1 MKRKQAFA
9 QALSALLLTV
19 LLSPASVRGQA
30 DQVGRW
36 DSLVTLPFF
45 PVHDHLLPSGKVM
58 IWPGDGGITGND
70 PRLWDPAT
78 QSVTLLAKPGYD
90 VFCSGHSFLADGRLF
105 VAGGHIQ
112 NGVGLQR
119 SSLYDP
125 FANAWIAAPDMNAGR
140 WYPTVTTLANGD
152 ALVVS
157 GSIDNTVGT
166 NTLPQVYQAG
176 TGTWR
181 SLSGAQL
188 GLDLYPMMFVAPNGR
203 VVNVGP
209 TRTTRWLDTSGTG
222 AWTSLGN
229 SNFGHRS
236 YGSAVMYAEG
246 RILLVGGGDPPTNTA
261 EVIDLNQPTPAW
273 RYTAPMGIARRQVNA
288 TLLPDGTVLVTGGTF
303 GAGFNNPNTPA
314 HPAELWDPATETWS
328 TLASATVPRLY
339 HSAAVLLPDGR
350 VLSTGGNG
358 QPTPEA
364 FSPPYLFKGARPA
377 MTGVPPAIAHGQRFA
392 VQTAD
397 AASIRKVTLIR
408 ITSVTHAF
416 NLNQRLNVLGFTPTA
431 DGLEIVAP
439 AGGSVAPPGHYLLF
453 LVNANGVPSVGN
465 IVRLG
470 ATAPPP
476 PPPPPPSFTLA
487 VTRTGTDSSKGT
499 VTSSPAGLACGTT
512 CSGAF
517 ASGTVVTL
525 TARAT
530 GNRVFAGWGGACSG
544 TSPTCTVT
552 MSANKAVTAVFN
564 RR

>member
-1 MKRKQAFA
+1 MTPRHVFA
-9 QALSALLLTV
+9 QALSTLLVAPV
-19 LLSPASVRGQA
+19 LLSPVPALGQA
-30 DQVGRW
+30 DQTGRW
-36 DSLVTLPFF
+36 DTLVTLPFF
-45 PVHDHLLPSGKVM
+45 PVHDHLLPNGKVM
-58 IWPGDGGITGND
+58 IWPGDGGISGND

-78 QSVTLLAKPGYD
+78 QSLTLLAQPGYD

-125 FANAWIAAPDMNAGR
+125 FANAWIGAPDMNAGR

-181 SLSGAQL
+181 NLSSAPL

-203 VVNVGP
+203 VINVGP
-209 TRTTRWLDTSGTG
+209 TQTTRALDTSGTG
-222 AWTSLGN
+222 AWSTLGN
-229 SNFGHRS
+229 SKFGYRS

-246 RILLVGGGDPPTNTA
+246 KILLLGGGDPPTNTA
-261 EVIDLNQPTPAW
+261 EVLDLTQPTPAW
-273 RYTAPMGIARRQVNA
+273 RDTAPMSIARRQVNA

-303 GAGFNNPNTPA
+303 GPGFNNANTPA
-314 HPAELWDPATETWS
+314 HPAELWDPATETWT

-364 FSPPYLFKGARPA
+364 FSPPYLFKGARPT
-377 MTGVPPAIAHGQRFA
+377 MSGVPSAIGYGQRFS

-397 AASIRKVTLIR
+397 AASVRKVTLIR

-416 NLNQRLNVLGFTPTA
+416 NPNQRLGVLGFTPTTG
-431 DGLEIVAP
+431 GLEIVAP
-439 AGGSVAPPGHYLLF
+439 ASGNVAPPGHYLLF
-453 LVNANGVPSVGN
+453 LVNGNGVPSVGS

-476 PPPPPPSFTLA
+476 PPPATFTLA
-487 VTRTGTDSSKGT
+487 VSRTGSDSSKGS
-499 VTSSPAGLACGTT
+499 VTSSPAGISCGTV
-512 CSGAF
+512 CSGTF
-517 ASGTVVTL
+517 ASGTAVTL
-525 TARAT
+525 TARAL

-544 TSPTCTVT
+544 TGSTCRLTIDGD
-552 MSANKAVTAVFN
+552 KAVTAAFN

>member
-112 NGVGLQR
+112 NGVGLPR

-125 FANAWIAAPDMNAGR
+125 FANAWIGAPDMNAGR
-140 WYPTVTTLANGD
+140 WYPTVITLANGD

-176 TGTWR
+176 SGTWR
-181 SLSGAQL
+181 NLSGAQL

-209 TRTTRWLDTSGTG
+209 TRTTRFLDTSGTG
-222 AWTSLGN
+222 SWSTLGSSL
-229 SNFGHRS
+229 FGYRS

-246 RILLVGGGDPPTNTA
+246 KILLVGGGDPPTNTA
-261 EVIDLNQPTPAW
+261 EVLDLNQPTPAW
-273 RYTAPMGIARRQVNA
+273 RSTAPMSIARRQVNA

-303 GAGFNNPNTPA
+303 GPGFNNADTPA
-314 HPAELWDPATETWS
+314 HPAELWDPATESWT
-328 TLASATVPRLY
+328 TLARATVPRLY

-358 QPTPEA
+358 QMTPEA

-377 MTGVPPAIAHGQRFA
+377 MSGVPTTIGYGQRFS

-397 AASIRKVTLIR
+397 AASVRKVTLIR

-416 NLNQRLNVLGFTPTA
+416 NPNQRLNGLGFTPTA
-431 DGLEIVAP
+431 GGLEIVAP
-439 AGGSVAPPGHYLLF
+439 AGGNVAPPGHYLLF
-453 LVNANGVPSVGN
+453 LVNGNGVPSVGS
-465 IVRLG
+465 IVQL
-470 ATAPPP
+470 AAAAPPP
-476 PPPPPPSFTLA
+476 PPPPTFTLA
-487 VTRTGTDSSKGT
+487 VARTGTDSSKGT
-499 VTSSPAGLACGTT
+499 VTSSPSGISCGTT

-517 ASGTVVTL
+517 ASDTVVTV

-544 TSPTCTVT
+544 TSSTCTLR
-552 MSANKAVTAVFN
+552 MDGNKAVTAAFN
-564 RR
+564 GR